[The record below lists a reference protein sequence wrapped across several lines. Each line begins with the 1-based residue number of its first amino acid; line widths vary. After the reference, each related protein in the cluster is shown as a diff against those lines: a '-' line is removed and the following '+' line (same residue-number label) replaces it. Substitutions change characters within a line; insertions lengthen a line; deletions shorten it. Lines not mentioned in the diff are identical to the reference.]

1 MDMPRFNVTSAVVL
15 LAGLLLSSPVM
26 AQSKTTYVVAGPTA
40 IQENPRG
47 DGVTLGVVAPGTV
60 VEVLDQY
67 ETWYLVSAPA
77 SHAGEVSMQRGWI
90 SVESLQMPN
99 GRMPGARNGQFLV
112 RGFGQAGGTLFAAS
126 DSFDAIVGDGLNS
139 VFGGGGQLVFPSGL
153 FAQASLDRFQKTGTR
168 ALVSGSQVF
177 TLEIPN
183 RLTITSVL
191 ATAGFRS
198 ESAKRIATY
207 FGGGAGWYTLDE
219 TSPTEPGSAPLN
231 KRSVG
236 YHVLGG
242 VEFPFLSWA
251 WIGGEVQWATVPKAL
266 GDTGVSAIYG
276 ETDMG
281 GTTFRLKVT
290 LGY

>member
-1 MDMPRFNVTSAVVL
+1 MKAALVL
-15 LAGLLLSSPVM
+15 FAGLILASPAA
-26 AQSKTTYVVAGPTA
+26 AQSNATFVVAGPAA
-40 IQENPRG
+40 IQEAPRG

-77 SHAGEVSMQRGWI
+77 TNAGVVSMQRGWI
-90 SVESLQMPN
+90 SVESLQLPN
-99 GRMPGARNGQFLV
+99 GRMAAARSGRFMV
-112 RGFGQAGGTLFAAS
+112 RGFGQAGGTLFSAS
-126 DSFDAIVGDGLNS
+126 QSFDAIVGDGLNP

-153 FAQASLDRFQKTGTR
+153 FAQVGLDRFNKTGTR
-168 ALVSGSQVF
+168 ALVSGNQVF

-183 RLTITSVL
+183 RLTITSLL
-191 ATAGFRS
+191 ASAGFRA
-198 ESAKRIATY
+198 ESSHRIATY

-219 TSPTEPGSAPLN
+219 SSPTVPGAAPLN

-242 VEFPFLSWA
+242 VEYPILGWA
-251 WIGGEVQWATVPKAL
+251 WIGGEIQWATVPKAL
-266 GDTGVSAIYG
+266 GDTGVSAVYG
-276 ETDMG
+276 ETDLG
-281 GTTFRLKVT
+281 GTTFRLKIM